1 MQKAKNRGRPRQC
14 RSRRCH
20 IKERKAPDK
29 LFFADEDEANPPR
42 EPQQSTT
49 QAMLYFG
56 SCQDQQEITVH
67 MQSPARDQ
75 AMRRRQIAG
84 LGVEEGGQIKGKRDH
99 ISASEPTP
107 HVHDRSRSM
116 RIAAAP
122 HHGARRHH
130 HHHHHRAGP
139 RPGTHEAR
147 PTRTV
152 ATHEIAPRAE
162 LDRPIPP
169 NQQPSTCPP
178 ILALNARD
186 SAGPPKRGKKKT
198 RRPPP
203 GTGRHGAARPDTT
216 QRPSPDAKPLPW
228 PPCRP

>member
-186 SAGPPKRGKKKT
+186 SAGPPKRGKKKNPAAT
-198 RRPPP
+198 ARD
-203 GTGRHGAARPDTT
+203 GTPWRGAAGHDPAA
-216 QRPSPDAKPLPW
+216 QP
-228 PPCRP
+228 

>member
-84 LGVEEGGQIKGKRDH
+84 LGVEQGGQITRK
-99 ISASEPTP
+99 
-107 HVHDRSRSM
+107 
-116 RIAAAP
+116 
-122 HHGARRHH
+122 
-130 HHHHHRAGP
+130 
-139 RPGTHEAR
+139 AR
-147 PTRTV
+147 PHLGVRADTACARPQPFD
-152 ATHEIAPRAE
+152 EDRGGAP
-162 LDRPIPP
+162 P
-169 NQQPSTCPP
+169 
-178 ILALNARD
+178 
-186 SAGPPKRGKKKT
+186 

-203 GTGRHGAARPDTT
+203 PPPPPPRRSPPRHTRGTSHSHSRY
-216 QRPSPDAKPLPW
+216 S
-228 PPCRP
+228 